1 MGRPRILD
9 LKLVRKLAR
18 KIGRHDT
25 AVSSMVSRIAAKL
38 SISSEA
44 ALIILAKKYAI
55 GTATYQRS
63 LDATKQ
69 AEVRDALPG
78 IFASGDR
85 AANSGGRAKVVSPT
99 KSGISRKASL
109 RLAIEYLIQ
118 DQELL
123 SRCRDIL
130 LAAKNFDRPVNQ
142 ATLVLEDRIRKRA
155 QPPTQLV
162 GENLVNYAFNDD
174 LTRTVLRVASG
185 DSNDQRGFIQILR
198 GIVPAFRN
206 KTHHHVVDSFSRP
219 EAMAVCGFIDVLLR
233 VVDNSVKVR

>member
-9 LKLVRKLAR
+9 TKVVSKIAK
-18 KIGRHDT
+18 KIGKKSP
-25 AVSSMVSRIAAKL
+25 AVGNMVSKL
-38 SISSEA
+38 GTKLRISSEA
-44 ALIILAKKYAI
+44 ALIILAKKHGI

-63 LDATKQ
+63 LDSTKQ
-69 AEVRDALPG
+69 AEVRDSLPG
-78 IFASGDR
+78 IFVSKSR
-85 AANSGGRAKVVSPT
+85 IANSTGGGKGAGST
-99 KSGISRKASL
+99 KSGISPKASL

-142 ATLVLEDRIRKRA
+142 ATLVLEDRIRRKA

-162 GENLVNYAFNDD
+162 GESLVNYAFNDN

-185 DSNDQRGFIQILR
+185 DANDQRGFIQILR

-206 KTHHHVVDSFSRP
+206 RTHHHVVNSFTRP
-219 EAMAVCGFIDVLLR
+219 EAMAVCGFVDVLLR
-233 VVDNSVKVR
+233 VVDNSVKMR